1 MSNAEYD
8 LLSPEPGNQMEVW
21 CNTCDKSIA
30 KRSIFKHLQDRH
42 PELEAGSWGDYN
54 LLKKNKVPDEH
65 SPFNIAWTR
74 KAARDPSSSL
84 VADAWEAYQRD
95 LSPCQ
100 CPPGKPV
107 GDPVGP
113 GMASALEEQQQQTDI
128 HEEHPAIDPDG
139 EQLDEES
146 VAGESIA
153 SVTPTPQLP

>member
-1 MSNAEYD
+1 M
-8 LLSPEPGNQMEVW
+8 
-21 CNTCDKSIA
+21 
-30 KRSIFKHLQDRH
+30 
-42 PELEAGSWGDYN
+42 EAGSWGDYN

-65 SPFNIAWTR
+65 SPFNVAWTR
-74 KAARDPSSSL
+74 KAAQDPSSSL
-84 VADAWEAYQRD
+84 VANAWEAYQRD

-113 GMASALEEQQQQTDI
+113 GMASALEEQQQTDI
-128 HEEHPAIDPDG
+128 HEEHPTIDPDG

-146 VAGESIA
+146 VSGESIA